1 MKQENSDIPVDF
13 IETLKRT
20 EQNPL
25 TSVISSVM
33 KSEKKGSREKNVE
46 WSPWETFEVAKE
58 NITVENATF
67 KKKFIINSLP
77 HPLKSNVIMSSM
89 TLQKP
94 GRNLREKKCAI
105 ICRSGETENKP
116 FHHFNIKAES
126 LVDWICSSSDAR
138 LELEHFRWTQNQSVL

>member
-46 WSPWETFEVAKE
+46 
-58 NITVENATF
+58 
-67 KKKFIINSLP
+67 
-77 HPLKSNVIMSSM
+77 
-89 TLQKP
+89 
-94 GRNLREKKCAI
+94 
-105 ICRSGETENKP
+105 
-116 FHHFNIKAES
+116 
-126 LVDWICSSSDAR
+126 
-138 LELEHFRWTQNQSVL
+138 